1 MRTPLLL
8 TTVLGALLTVGCG
21 GDSEGDGGSS
31 ADGASSSGGVI
42 NPPPPGQATVSVDGQ
57 QFSFTE
63 PGGVGCNVDDDGFS
77 FSFRIGDNETTLGAG
92 GIRTGDSWGG
102 EIRMTIA
109 NPDGAPGPI
118 DYFVSLPDVGDSTLA
133 FNGKSTASRSAGIFF
148 SGHSIDF
155 ANAYFCSMLLAPSAT
170 GHFLASSAWR
180 AA

>member
-118 DYFVSLPDVGDSTLA
+118 DYFVSLPDVDDSTLA
-133 FNGKSTASRSAGIFF
+133 FDGKSMSY
-148 SGHSIDF
+148 SGLVMKQFPRNTDGSVPPAKDVG
-155 ANAYFCSMLLAPSAT
+155 T
-170 GHFLASSAWR
+170 GTVSVTCP
-180 AA
+180 

>member
-8 TTVLGALLTVGCG
+8 TTVLGALLTAGCG

-31 ADGASSSGGVI
+31 ADRASSSGDVI

-63 PGGVGCNVDDDGFS
+63 PGGVRCNVDDDGFS

-118 DYFVSLPDVGDSTLA
+118 DYFVSLPDVDDSTLA
-133 FNGKSTASRSAGIFF
+133 STA
-148 SGHSIDF
+148 
-155 ANAYFCSMLLAPSAT
+155 
-170 GHFLASSAWR
+170 R
-180 AA
+180 ACRIPVG